1 MWPHFQ
7 SRPLTAR
14 ECLRGALDGDTEA
27 PDVEPTDMGRASE
40 DEDDGERAPCPEDA
54 LVAHGA
60 VKAAT
65 TLVEEMPELS

>member
-1 MWPHFQ
+1 MGT
-7 SRPLTAR
+7 SL
-14 ECLRGALDGDTEA
+14 EVNTEA

>member
-1 MWPHFQ
+1 
-7 SRPLTAR
+7 
-14 ECLRGALDGDTEA
+14 
-27 PDVEPTDMGRASE
+27 MGRASE